1 MEYSELKE
9 QTWIYFDNKYHF
21 VQELNEGFI
30 RLAYS
35 PIEYIPILKTRLP
48 NDAKIV
54 EPNKY
59 VVNETVLYIG
69 EHETAYN
76 KTGVIKFVTEY
87 ASYSPYQIH
96 IGDEMIWA
104 SPFDLAPI
112 HYYTLYQMYRH
123 DKELKGYIKELQ
135 DYYDQWPQFTEG
147 EQALYHEQTVTVL
160 HKKYYGQYEI
170 KVDEKT
176 ETVHVSALTKLSN

>member
-9 QTWIYFDNKYHF
+9 KTWIYFDNKYHF

-30 RLAYS
+30 LLAYS
-35 PIEYIPILKTRLP
+35 PIEYIPILKTLLP

-69 EHETAYN
+69 EHEIAYN

-87 ASYSPYQIH
+87 ASYSPYQIYV
-96 IGDEMIWA
+96 GNEMIWA

-112 HYYTLYQMYRH
+112 HY
-123 DKELKGYIKELQ
+123 
-135 DYYDQWPQFTEG
+135 
-147 EQALYHEQTVTVL
+147 
-160 HKKYYGQYEI
+160 
-170 KVDEKT
+170 
-176 ETVHVSALTKLSN
+176 